1 MDYYICKDE
10 LYHYGVKGMK
20 WGARRA
26 GGYHSTGIKSA
37 IARRQNEKVDKGFQ
51 KWNENSKKRANAIEL
66 GKKAN
71 ASKMAYESN
80 KGDKNLKQQYKQ
92 DNKAYEKALKGNTTY
107 RKGQI
112 KNQVGADLSR
122 KYLSSAKKLKKQ
134 LDASP
139 NDKSLQKSYNQLMS
153 KHDVERAR
161 ARRAPGV
168 ADRRSKTKAKLK
180 RTATMTVKTAAT
192 ATAVAAGT
200 YAVNR
205 YLTSHNVTLNG
216 KSVSFGSQNISDVAR
231 AAKKA
236 REFIGYIY

>member
-1 MDYYICKDE
+1 MSNLNE
-10 LYHYGVKGMK
+10 LYHHGVKGMK
-20 WGARRA
+20 WGRRKA
-26 GGYHSTGIKSA
+26 ETYRSTGIKSA
-37 IARRQNEKVDKGFQ
+37 IARRQNEKVDEGFK

-92 DNKAYEKALKGNTTY
+92 DSKAYDKALKGNTTY

-122 KYLSSAKKLKKQ
+122 KYLSSAKKVKKQ
-134 LDASP
+134 LDANP
-139 NDKSLQKSYNQLMS
+139 NDKRLQESYSKLMS
-153 KHDVERAR
+153 AHDVERAR
-161 ARRAPGV
+161 ARRAPVV
-168 ADRRSKTKAKLK
+168 AARRSSLKAKLK

-192 ATAVAAGT
+192 ASAVAAGT

-216 KSVSFGSQNISDVAR
+216 NSVSFSSQNISDIAR
-231 AAKKA
+231 AAKKVKK
-236 REFIGYIY
+236 FIGYVY